1 MTVVLLYAPVDNVQP
16 GVVFQAPGLEFTQW
30 IVLSMIAVA
39 AVHGGCLNPFDTE
52 CGDEFQEATDGKNF
66 WKIGWR
72 GDQIPTI
79 CRTPIA
85 HPILI

>member
-39 AVHGGCLNPFDTE
+39 AFMAVALTRLTQSVGMNFKKRPMGRIFGKSGGGVIRYP
-52 CGDEFQEATDGKNF
+52 Q
-66 WKIGWR
+66 
-72 GDQIPTI
+72 I